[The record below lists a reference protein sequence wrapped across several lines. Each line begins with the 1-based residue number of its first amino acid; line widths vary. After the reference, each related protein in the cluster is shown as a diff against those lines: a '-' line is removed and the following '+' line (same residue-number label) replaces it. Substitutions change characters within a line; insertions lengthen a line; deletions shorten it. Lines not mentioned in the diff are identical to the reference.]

1 MSAKPIHS
9 AGVPQGTSAGLG
21 GNVAALWG
29 SAGVVDVALP
39 TDKLLISRVHD
50 VDHRPVV
57 LVNCGS
63 FNPPT
68 IMHLRM
74 FDVAAQVLRKAGRDV
89 LGGYMSPV
97 NDAYHKPG
105 LLPAHHRIA
114 MCQRAVAESD
124 IAMVDTWE
132 AAQPDAQRSLVVL
145 DRVQQ
150 AVQRHYDNAT
160 AAGPDQH
167 QCDQQANG
175 KAKHSSDHRLDERP
189 QTAETP
195 CNNLAALGNV
205 QQQHPKSQMF
215 WSHSSSQGCGLKSK

>member
-1 MSAKPIHS
+1 
-9 AGVPQGTSAGLG
+9 
-21 GNVAALWG
+21 
-29 SAGVVDVALP
+29 
-39 TDKLLISRVHD
+39 
-50 VDHRPVV
+50 
-57 LVNCGS
+57 
-63 FNPPT
+63 
-68 IMHLRM
+68 
-74 FDVAAQVLRKAGRDV
+74 
-89 LGGYMSPV
+89 MSPV

-205 QQQHPKSQMF
+205 QQQHPKSQVIWPLQPDF
-215 WSHSSSQGCGLKSK
+215 KKDHQLASQTLGCMVVSTVAALLFGQLANAVVFAYDCFIAPSDAIR